1 MDTFENRANQE
12 IEMQRLA
19 QTKTRLEVVLLK
31 KKKNNSFKF
40 WKDQTALIA

>member
-31 KKKNNSFKF
+31 KRKI
-40 WKDQTALIA
+40 TALDFEKIKQH